1 MNSFFYSQKET
12 GTTGLDGSYCSW
24 FNCLINIRHQAG
36 CFLSVSSANRYSKHP
51 IDPVDPVQLPKNL
64 I

>member
-1 MNSFFYSQKET
+1 MDSFFNSQKET
-12 GTTGLDGSYCSW
+12 GITGLDGSYCSW
-24 FNCLINIRHQAG
+24 CISLINIHRQAV

-64 I
+64 K